1 MLIAVVDQLRKSWW
15 NYRKVKQSRYVSIH
29 DIAKNV
35 NIHHQTVSNDLKR
48 ENSLDPISICEIL
61 PKPYETESSLKR
73 LIAGDRY

>member
-15 NYRKVKQSRYVSIH
+15 NYRKVEQSRYVSIY

-35 NIHHQTVSNDLKR
+35 NIHYQIVWKERIHLI
-48 ENSLDPISICEIL
+48 LFSICEIL